1 MSIII
6 LYSLIIEICIKN
18 NFHLLKFFIMDEMR
32 NNLSKNKFY
41 LTIFM
46 VNKNKNKRK
55 LYYFLESYFK
65 NNYKKII
72 NHYLK

>member
-1 MSIII
+1 
-6 LYSLIIEICIKN
+6 
-18 NFHLLKFFIMDEMR
+18 MDEMR

-65 NNYKKII
+65 NNYQKII

>member
-1 MSIII
+1 
-6 LYSLIIEICIKN
+6 
-18 NFHLLKFFIMDEMR
+18 MDEMR